1 MIENVFEI
9 IGIITAVVLPIKFL
23 CWGFGEAEKAYE
35 AEKEEKEKK

>member
-9 IGIITAVVLPIKFL
+9 IGIITVIVLPIKFFA
-23 CWGFGEAEKAYE
+23 WGFRE